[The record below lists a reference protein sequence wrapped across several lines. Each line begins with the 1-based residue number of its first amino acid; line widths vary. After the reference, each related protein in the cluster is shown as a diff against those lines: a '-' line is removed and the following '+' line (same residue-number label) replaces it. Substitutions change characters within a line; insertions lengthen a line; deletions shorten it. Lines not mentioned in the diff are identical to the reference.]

1 MATFSIE
8 IVSPTRVI
16 TEENVSY
23 LRCPGVDGSFGVM
36 AGHTNGI
43 IALSVG
49 EVKIEIG
56 NKEKWIATSG
66 GFADISSEK
75 VLLLLETAEQSFEI
89 DVERAKTA
97 MKRAKDRIADKGK
110 IDIFR
115 AESALIRAINRL
127 KIAKRQNN
135 IINIKLKN
143 PLVISSGFLF

>member
-8 IVSPTRVI
+8 IVTPTRVI
-16 TEENVSY
+16 IEENVSY

-36 AGHTNGI
+36 AGHTDGI

-97 MKRAKDRIADKGK
+97 MKRAKDRIDDKGK
-110 IDIFR
+110 IDVFR
-115 AESALIRAINRL
+115 AEAALIRAINRM
-127 KIAKRQNN
+127 KIANR
-135 IINIKLKN
+135 
-143 PLVISSGFLF
+143 

>member
-8 IVSPTRVI
+8 IVTPTRVI

-36 AGHTNGI
+36 AGHTDGI

-49 EVKIEIG
+49 EVKVEVG
-56 NKEKWIATSG
+56 NEEKWIATSG

-75 VLLLLETAEQSFEI
+75 VILLLETAEQSFEI

-97 MKRAKDRIADKGK
+97 MKRAKDRLDEKGK
-110 IDIFR
+110 IDAFR
-115 AESALIRAINRL
+115 AEAALIRAINRL
-127 KIAKRQNN
+127 KIAGR
-135 IINIKLKN
+135 
-143 PLVISSGFLF
+143 

>member
-1 MATFSIE
+1 MATFLVE
-8 IVSPTRVI
+8 IVTPTRVI
-16 TEENVSY
+16 TKENVTY

-36 AGHTNGI
+36 VGHTDGI

-49 EVKIEIG
+49 EVKVEVG

-66 GFADISSEK
+66 GFADISPEK

-97 MKRAKDRIADKGK
+97 MKRAKDRIDEKGK

-115 AESALIRAINRL
+115 AEAALIRAINRL
-127 KIAKRQNN
+127 KIANR
-135 IINIKLKN
+135 
-143 PLVISSGFLF
+143 